1 MNHTPPPPPPKK
13 ASSTRTTSTTNL
25 TIDDDNESNDNLI
38 VPITNDELVEVITT
52 TLPIH
57 HEDDEEEH
65 QPISSTLRITTTIE
79 PPISQMEHYRD
90 MILRILDLPIFQYIG
105 LLVLFG
111 VIITILITISILFEA
126 VRFFKIVGFFDFI
139 LGTSWNPQIAIR
151 EGQATGDSSFG
162 MIPIFLGTLLITFI
176 AMIFAAP
183 LGLFGAIYLSQYA
196 KSRVRDVLK
205 PILEI
210 LAGIPTV
217 VYGYFAAVVVA
228 PFLKTFFAG
237 FGVEIASESALGAG
251 FVMGIMIIPFILSLS
266 EDAISAVPLA
276 LKDGALAM
284 GSTKSEMIKKVVLV
298 SAFPNIISAVLLAI
312 SRAIGETMIVVM
324 SAGLVATMTINP
336 LNSVTTATVQIV
348 TLLTGDQ
355 ESDSPKTL
363 AAFALGLVLF
373 VMTLIFNIIA
383 LISSLIN
390 FRYRSLNGSGSTKF
404 CLIVMYS

>member
-1 MNHTPPPPPPKK
+1 MYFLALTVILITANFLFLKRKIAIINSNSNKVTTF
-13 ASSTRTTSTTNL
+13 SSLPAHYSYCFVLWSVIFTILILFLLGNLQFLSKISVLLIALIGFSFL
-25 TIDDDNESNDNLI
+25 TIFLLKKGFNSKNHLESFTKKMMLI
-38 VPITNDELVEVITT
+38 AT
-52 TLPIH
+52 
-57 HEDDEEEH
+57 
-65 QPISSTLRITTTIE
+65 
-79 PPISQMEHYRD
+79 
-90 MILRILDLPIFQYIG
+90 
-105 LLVLFG
+105 LFG
-111 VIITILITISILFEA
+111 IIVTILITISILFEA

-151 EGQATGDSSFG
+151 EDQATGDSSFG

-383 LISSLIN
+383 LIAVK
-390 FRYRSLNGSGSTKF
+390 KF
-404 CLIVMYS
+404 KAK